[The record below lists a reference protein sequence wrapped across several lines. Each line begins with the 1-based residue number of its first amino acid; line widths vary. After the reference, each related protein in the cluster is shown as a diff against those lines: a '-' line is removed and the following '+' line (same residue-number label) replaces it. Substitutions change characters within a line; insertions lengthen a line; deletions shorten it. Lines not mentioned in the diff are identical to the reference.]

1 MGRRRAGLWG
11 WEGGE
16 RGGGRGCSHCLV
28 KEQGFFTITG
38 CVGCENLSSWL
49 QSGLIGLFGYPRTE
63 PDVPGIVAGFSTY
76 TNRECISGI
85 GFRVL
90 RVPGSTGWGSGFSGS
105 GFGSRVFCACAQ
117 LAGRNCPPRSL
128 TSCPYAQSQPAPQ
141 RVAHVDAA
149 RGSSR
154 AAGVLPPGPGW
165 ALQPA
170 SHAPGPAQ
178 CLPDR
183 QSPPPPT
190 DPWSPLP

>member
-76 TNRECISGI
+76 KPGMYFGHRISGI
-85 GFRVL
+85 TGSGKYGLGLGFFRFGVRVSGFL
-90 RVPGSTGWGSGFSGS
+90 RMRTAGGSELSSTFADKLSLRAVTARSTASGARGRGQGQQPGRGRPSSWSWLGLAASQPRPGSGT
-105 GFGSRVFCACAQ
+105 V
-117 LAGRNCPPRSL
+117 PPRQ
-128 TSCPYAQSQPAPQ
+128 TE
-141 RVAHVDAA
+141 
-149 RGSSR
+149 SS
-154 AAGVLPPGPGW
+154 
-165 ALQPA
+165 
-170 SHAPGPAQ
+170 SS
-178 CLPDR
+178 D
-183 QSPPPPT
+183 
-190 DPWSPLP
+190 